1 MWYGLRLE
9 LMIDGKIMM
18 RTAQETRK
26 GTELIWYDGKR
37 LLSIKA
43 GPMDAF
49 QITLSSIPTK
59 GGETHEL
66 EGQSSAG

>member
-1 MWYGLRLE
+1 MWLE
-9 LMIDGKIMM
+9 LVIDGKVMM
-18 RTAQETRK
+18 KTAQGTRK

-43 GPMDAF
+43 SPTDDF
-49 QITLSSIPTK
+49 QIRLSSISAK
-59 GGETHEL
+59 GGESHEL

>member
-18 RTAQETRK
+18 RTAQGTRK

-43 GPMDAF
+43 GSMDAF

-59 GGETHEL
+59 GETHEL

>member
-1 MWYGLRLE
+1 
-9 LMIDGKIMM
+9 MM
-18 RTAQETRK
+18 RTAQGTRK